1 MIKVYQK
8 NLLSMFAKNIFIVTA
23 FFFSLTIIMNLLEEI
38 TFFKDLDIAFT
49 LPLLLT
55 FFNSFSVLFEIFPFI
70 FLIGTMSFFL
80 EILRKEELVI
90 YKSYGLSNLRIVGFI
105 TGSTFFFG
113 IFIIL
118 IFYHLSSNL
127 KFAYFEIKNNYTT
140 DDKYLAMVTENGIWI
155 KDQLNGKTNI
165 ISAKNMVNEYLND
178 VSISQFNSK
187 NDFIKL
193 ITSKK
198 INIKK
203 KLWVI
208 NQPTIT
214 NENSTQNSE
223 ENKIQN
229 NEENLMFK
237 SNFNS
242 EIISSLFSNLSSLN
256 LIKLQKLKKD
266 YKILGYSTTKIN
278 SYQLS
283 LYIFPI
289 YLSIM
294 VCIASIL
301 MLNIGHNKPKVYYFL
316 VGILIS
322 VIVYYM
328 DYLIN
333 VLIENQKI
341 PLMFSAWIT
350 PFLLILFCLIGLVR
364 INEK

>member
-1 MIKVYQK
+1 MIKVYKK
-8 NLLSMFAKNIFIVTA
+8 NLLYMFTKNILIVTA
-23 FFFSLTIIMNLLEEI
+23 FFFSLTLIMNLLEEI
-38 TFFKDLDIAFT
+38 TFFKDLSVAFT

-70 FLIGTMSFFL
+70 FLIGTMSFYL
-80 EILRKEELVI
+80 EMLSNEELVI

-105 TGSTFFFG
+105 TGSAFFFG

-127 KFAYFEIKNNYTT
+127 KFLYYEIKNNYTT

-178 VSISQFNSK
+178 VSITQFDNK

-198 INIKK
+198 INIKNK
-203 KLWVI
+203 TWVI
-208 NQPTIT
+208 NEPTIT

-223 ENKIQN
+223 ENTVF
-229 NEENLMFK
+229 E
-237 SNFNS
+237 SNFDS

-266 YKILGYSTTKIN
+266 YKILGYSTIKIN
-278 SYQLS
+278 SFQLS
-283 LYIFPI
+283 LYIYPI

-301 MLNIGHNKPKVYYFL
+301 MLNIGHNKPKVYYL
-316 VGILIS
+316 LGGILIS
-322 VIVYYM
+322 VLVYYM
-328 DYLIN
+328 NYLIN
-333 VLIENQKI
+333 ILIENQKI

-364 INEK
+364 VNEK

>member
-1 MIKVYQK
+1 MIQAYKK
-8 NLLSMFAKNIFIVTA
+8 NLISTFAKNLFIISIF
-23 FFFSLTIIMNLLEEI
+23 FLSLTLIMNILEEL
-38 TFFKDLDIAFT
+38 TFFKDIDVAFT

-55 FFNSFSVLFEIFPFI
+55 FFNSFSILFEIFPFI
-70 FLIGTMSFFL
+70 FLIGTMSFFF
-80 EILRKEELVI
+80 EILNKEELII
-90 YKSYGLSNLRIVGFI
+90 YKSYGLSNLRIISII
-105 TGSTFFFG
+105 TGYAFFFG

-127 KFAYFEIKNNYTT
+127 KFMYYEIKNNYTT

-155 KDQLNGKTNI
+155 KDQFEETIYI
-165 ISAKNMVNEYLND
+165 INAKNMVDEYLND
-178 VSISQFNSK
+178 VSVTQFN
-187 NDFIKL
+187 NENIFIKL

-198 INIKK
+198 VNIKDK
-203 KLWVI
+203 TWVI
-208 NQPTIT
+208 NEPSIT
-214 NENSTQNSE
+214 SENIDQKIK
-223 ENKIQN
+223 ENILL
-229 NEENLMFK
+229 ET
-237 SNFNS
+237 NFNS
-242 EIISSLFSNLSSLN
+242 QIISNLFSNLSSLN

-283 LYIFPI
+283 LYLYPI

-316 VGILIS
+316 AGILIS
-322 VIVYYM
+322 VLVYYM
-328 DYLIN
+328 NYLLN

-341 PLMFSAWIT
+341 PLMFSAWIS
-350 PFLLILFCLIGLVR
+350 PFILMLFCLIGLVR